1 MGDVAQFELV
11 IRAALSS
18 ENTSRQQAEATF
30 KQALAH
36 ADSFLG
42 LTMQTIQSSSG
53 RTHALL
59 RPCTT
64 RCLAPSLALVRLR
77 EQILRPLRLCRL
89 RRASVRSRD
98 VTSKPQESCGP

>member
-1 MGDVAQFELV
+1 MGDLAQFELV

-18 ENTSRQQAEATF
+18 ENSSRQQAEATF

-53 RTHALL
+53 HA
-59 RPCTT
+59 RPCYEHAW
-64 RCLAPSLALVRLR
+64 RVALHCMRRDVCLASPNSPCPLQTSACVSSRL
-77 EQILRPLRLCRL
+77 
-89 RRASVRSRD
+89 
-98 VTSKPQESCGP
+98 